1 MQLLVLVVCDMA
13 VMAVEA
19 VEAAAATK
27 AAAVVEALD
36 ATTAATAVTAAAGET
51 AKALTQTLQTIKY
64 HAHTHLQSLSVRS
77 SLVRF
82 PFLQDATAATKA
94 AAGLAVV
101 DVKTAA
107 TAVAAET
114 ANKSTTERRRGDNSA
129 TSGGVCDLVS
139 GDRGAKVGGRGL
151 GAGRRQRRRSSW
163 PQTGEAQ

>member
-114 ANKSTTERRRGDNSA
+114 ANKSTTERRRGDSYFWW
-129 TSGGVCDLVS
+129 SLRPCFRRQG
-139 GDRGAKVGGRGL
+139 REGGRQGI
-151 GAGRRQRRRSSW
+151 RCWS
-163 PQTGEAQ
+163 QTEEAQ